1 MLEEISEDVSDC
13 VDKLKPH
20 TAPGLDQISPKFVKL
35 SKCVL
40 APLLARLFNRCIE
53 LETFPNDFKIASVI
67 PIPKKTSP
75 PSLDEFRSISLLSVF
90 CKLFEKILESKMTK
104 FITKN
109 CILTSSQF
117 GFTENNSTE
126 LAITTFYDKI
136 LNNLNGKLITCSIF
150 LDLRKAFDSVS
161 HEILLKKLYHYGFRG
176 KMFNLLSP
184 CLSGRQICSRIDD
197 KFSFLRLVK
206 NGVSQGSVVGPLL
219 FLLYVNDLPNVTK
232 FETTLLADDITLHL
246 AHHHFNILQH

>member
-1 MLEEISEDVSDC
+1 MNDC
-13 VDKLKPH
+13 IDKLKPY

-53 LETFPNDFKIASVI
+53 LETFPNDFKVVSVI
-67 PIPKKTSP
+67 PIPKKISP
-75 PSLDEFRSISLLSVF
+75 TSLDEFRPISLLSVF
-90 CKLFEKILESKMTK
+90 FKLFEKIFESKMTK

-109 CILTSSQF
+109 CILTPSQF

-126 LAITTFYDKI
+126 LAITTFYDKL
-136 LNNLNGKLITCSIF
+136 LNNLNEKLITYSIF

-176 KMFNLLSP
+176 KMFNLLSSY
-184 CLSGRQICSRIDD
+184 LSGRQICTKIND
-197 KFSFLRLVK
+197 KLSSLRPVK
-206 NGVSQGSVVGPLL
+206 YGVPQGSVLGPLL
-219 FLLYVNDLPNVTK
+219 FLLYINDLPNVSK
-232 FETTLLADDITLHL
+232 FETTLFADDEQLCI
-246 AHHHFNILQH
+246 